1 MCFRISF
8 SLVAPRLIKP
18 LIDNLESSPETS
30 LSYALA
36 IAFAPAVVTIANC
49 HFDMTANR
57 IGYRHSGGY
66 TCQVFNKILR
76 LSQESFVS
84 YGQGKLLNIMQV
96 DTSRVSRS
104 FFFWYYLVSMPILLI
119 GALIMLFQ
127 MLGWACFVPILVML
141 ATYKFNQLLTTRL
154 MTLGAGLNRCRDNRV
169 KLFTEVLHALR
180 LCKMLAW
187 EQQVA
192 EMIDVKR
199 QEEMKLLNRFKSWQT
214 VLGLLFGGSATAVV
228 QLATFSVF
236 VLFGGDLTAGIV
248 FSSLAIFDM
257 IQVPMTLI
265 PITVQY
271 LAQCYVSII
280 RIERLLSAKE
290 IEDRPEGSFLRLSPP
305 SPSGSRR
312 LAPVRIEQSQFRWPR
327 SKGLEEP
334 DSDDD
339 LLQPPPAR
347 RCCER
352 CRPKAKAAAAPLL
365 PQQVMT
371 QLPQPHLTVKAL
383 QILHGQFVLI
393 AGPVGAGKSTLLS
406 ATSAAI
412 TINSMYT
419 VYTALYGYLHLNH
432 DIYI

>member
-1 MCFRISF
+1 
-8 SLVAPRLIKP
+8 
-18 LIDNLESSPETS
+18 
-30 LSYALA
+30 
-36 IAFAPAVVTIANC
+36 
-49 HFDMTANR
+49 
-57 IGYRHSGGY
+57 
-66 TCQVFNKILR
+66 
-76 LSQESFVS
+76 
-84 YGQGKLLNIMQV
+84 
-96 DTSRVSRS
+96 
-104 FFFWYYLVSMPILLI
+104 
-119 GALIMLFQ
+119 
-127 MLGWACFVPILVML
+127 
-141 ATYKFNQLLTTRL
+141 
-154 MTLGAGLNRCRDNRV
+154 
-169 KLFTEVLHALR
+169 
-180 LCKMLAW
+180 MLAW

-236 VLFGGDLTAGIV
+236 VLLGGDLTAGVV

-271 LAQCYVSII
+271 LAQCYVSVI
-280 RIERLLSAKE
+280 RIERLLAAKE
-290 IEDRPEGSFLRLSPP
+290 IEDRPEGSSFLRLSPP
-305 SPSGSRR
+305 SPVGARR

-327 SKGLEEP
+327 GKGLEDP

-347 RCCER
+347 KCCER

-365 PQQVMT
+365 QQQQVMA

-383 QILHGQFVLI
+383 QILHGKFVLI

-406 ATSAAI
+406 ATSAA
-412 TINSMYT
+412 MKK
-419 VYTALYGYLHLNH
+419 AFL
-432 DIYI
+432 D